1 MHSFFKL
8 EARPTLGYTEHHRI
22 LVRLKITAHNI
33 EKVSVQF
40 KAWILAEY
48 KSQSQF
54 ITIFTSELVPTI
66 QPRNNENKPY
76 HMYRLVTET
85 AA

>member
-8 EARPTLGYTEHHRI
+8 ETRPILGYREQHRI
-22 LVRLKITAHNI
+22 LVKLKITAHNK

-48 KSQSQF
+48 KGQSQF
-54 ITIFTSELVPTI
+54 ITVFTSELVPKI
-66 QPRNNENKPY
+66 QPQNNENKPY